1 MGMNEWDEDKIMD
14 EEDKEKNVDKKDE
27 KKKMPMKMCV
37 EERDECEWDKCGL
50 KKWVWLD
57 LWIWIKTMSVMKFI

>member
-1 MGMNEWDEDKIMD
+1 MD

-37 EERDECEWDKCGL
+37 EERDECE
-50 KKWVWLD
+50 
-57 LWIWIKTMSVMKFI
+57 